1 MADELNGQILPIR
14 HTIPY
19 KNYNF
24 QNDGTYGTL
33 VFCGLKHLFEGYKCA
48 GGQSARQQAQGM
60 LNCEYSRLMSGAS
73 LGGLKRP
80 RNMRQLYS
88 QVRTHLLCYSL
99 IQFSY
104 LFLSGH

>member
-1 MADELNGQILPIR
+1 MADEVNGQILPIR
-14 HTIPY
+14 HTKPY

-60 LNCEYSRLMSGAS
+60 LNCKYSRLMSGAS
-73 LGGLKRP
+73 LGGLKRHHD
-80 RNMRQLYS
+80 MRQLYS
-88 QVRTHLLCYSL
+88 QVRTHLLCYL